1 MNLDKYIY
9 ARFENTQE
17 YKNELIEFFK
27 NSCNAELG
35 GNNIYDGYRTHATQN
50 PYEMADFIFALKEY
64 EKHKKFKFNSLLEI
78 GFSSGITNTTLHKF
92 FNFKNIVGID
102 LFKSA
107 IDSNVLNA
115 NMQNKNLTLLCSNT
129 TSIDTINKSEK
140 LGPYDLIFIDAD
152 HLYEG
157 VKQDFHNYKK
167 FLSNKGVIAFHDIN
181 NPDWPGIERLWI
193 EIAKSNRYIMKEFIC
208 DGFPIK
214 YGIGMMWLK

>member
-78 GFSSGITNTTLHKF
+78 GF
-92 FNFKNIVGID
+92 
-102 LFKSA
+102 
-107 IDSNVLNA
+107 
-115 NMQNKNLTLLCSNT
+115 
-129 TSIDTINKSEK
+129 
-140 LGPYDLIFIDAD
+140 
-152 HLYEG
+152 
-157 VKQDFHNYKK
+157 
-167 FLSNKGVIAFHDIN
+167 
-181 NPDWPGIERLWI
+181 
-193 EIAKSNRYIMKEFIC
+193 
-208 DGFPIK
+208 
-214 YGIGMMWLK
+214 

>member
-1 MNLDKYIY
+1 M
-9 ARFENTQE
+9 
-17 YKNELIEFFK
+17 
-27 NSCNAELG
+27 
-35 GNNIYDGYRTHATQN
+35 
-50 PYEMADFIFALKEY
+50 
-64 EKHKKFKFNSLLEI
+64 
-78 GFSSGITNTTLHKF
+78 
-92 FNFKNIVGID
+92 GID